1 MTHDKLEIWLCSIYS
16 TGTEDITVAQINGFS
31 ALARLH
37 QAKWLAIR
45 MKRAMLRL
53 LPLEYI

>member
-1 MTHDKLEIWLCSIYS
+1 MTHDKLEKWLYSIYS

-31 ALARLH
+31 ALARIH

-45 MKRAMLRL
+45 MKRARLRL
-53 LPLEYI
+53 VPLEYI